1 MPILKENFS
10 FLRIFWAVGR
20 ARKFKPRHWG
30 FPLAMLI
37 TCEGK
42 KQFYFLPSCGGDNSC
57 LDQSYKNV
65 WKIMWLMFG

>member
-10 FLRIFWAVGR
+10 LLRIFWAVGR

-30 FPLAMLI
+30 FLLAF
-37 TCEGK
+37 C
-42 KQFYFLPSCGGDNSC
+42 FLPSCGGDNSC

-65 WKIMWLMFG
+65 WKIMWLIFG